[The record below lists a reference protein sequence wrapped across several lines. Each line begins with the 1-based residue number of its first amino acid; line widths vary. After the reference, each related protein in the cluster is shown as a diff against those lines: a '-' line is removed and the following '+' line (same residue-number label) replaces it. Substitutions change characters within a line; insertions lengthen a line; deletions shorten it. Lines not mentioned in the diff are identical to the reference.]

1 MRYDL
6 LDLRLFRA
14 VVAEGSITAGAARLH
29 LSLPSASARV
39 RALEHHAGVDLL
51 VRGRRGV
58 RPTPA
63 GQALARHA
71 DAVLD
76 ELDRLEGAV
85 AGYRRPA
92 GTPLTLLAGSSP
104 MRHLVPR
111 ALVSFLSAHPDVDVV
126 ARQRRSADTVR
137 LLADGQAD
145 LGVVTIDAR
154 DAPPPATDH
163 LADDSLVVVG
173 PAGGAPADRP
183 AMSFAEVAEHPLV
196 GLEPDAPLA
205 RTLEANL
212 GEHAPVGRYRGRAVD
227 LDTVVDLAE
236 AGVGLA
242 VVPRRVVDPARGLA
256 VCELAEPFARRTL
269 VLRRGA
275 RPGPGVEDLAEHLRR
290 AARDATDRAA
300 SAPA

>member
-6 LDLRLFRA
+6 LDLRLFRT

-39 RALEHHAGVDLL
+39 RALEHHAGVELL

-63 GQALARHA
+63 GSALARHA
-71 DAVLD
+71 GEVLD
-76 ELDRLEGAV
+76 DLGRLEGAV

-92 GTPLTLLAGSSP
+92 GTPVTLLAGSSA
-104 MRHLVPR
+104 MRRLVPR
-111 ALVSFLSAHPDVDVV
+111 ALVDFLVAHPDVDVV
-126 ARQRRSADTVR
+126 TRERRSADTVR
-137 LLADGQAD
+137 MLADGEAD
-145 LGVVTIDAR
+145 LGVVVVDAR
-154 DAPPPATDH
+154 DDPPRPEDRLT
-163 LADDSLVVVG
+163 DDSLVVVG
-173 PAGGAPADRP
+173 PPGGAPGGRA
-183 AMSFAEVAEHPLV
+183 AMTFAEAAEHPLV

-205 RTLEANL
+205 QTLEANL
-212 GEHAPVGRYRGRAVD
+212 GEHAPVPRHRGRAVD
-227 LDTVVDLAE
+227 LGTVVDLAA

-242 VVPRRVVDPARGLA
+242 VVPRHVVDPARGLA

-275 RPGPGVEDLAEHLRR
+275 RPAPGVDELAEHLRR
-290 AARDATDRAA
+290 AA
-300 SAPA
+300 SV